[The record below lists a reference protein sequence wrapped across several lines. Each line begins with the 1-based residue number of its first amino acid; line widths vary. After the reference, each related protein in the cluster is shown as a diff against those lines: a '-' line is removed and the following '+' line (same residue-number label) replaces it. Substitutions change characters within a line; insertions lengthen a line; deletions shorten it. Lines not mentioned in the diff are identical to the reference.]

1 MIILF
6 NTVISGSILVFGRGT
21 LRFILQPAMLVYR
34 SVVFLGPYHS
44 ISISL
49 WNLLAPKKCR
59 VHFSDLKKLGCF
71 PLPQVAS
78 HIFCG
83 ILGRRT
89 IRWRVSCMLLFAC
102 QTTSDHHP
110 KSGKSPWY
118 VPKWPMP
125 RVCYEPPIPPIR
137 WRRQMISSSNPER
150 FDPSQTTWKKSIRVV
165 IPRTAF
171 LQHYTVC
178 LQAASA
184 KRTIGEARGKYQQ
197 STFCCGGR
205 CRIFH
210 RIFWQP
216 PTKMS
221 NFLVFCCIFGRNH

>member
-89 IRWRVSCMLLFAC
+89 IQWRVSCMLLFAC

-125 RVCYEPPIPPIR
+125 RVCYGTPHPPHPMAPPDDFIIQPGEV
-137 WRRQMISSSNPER
+137 WSKPNDMEKVDSCCDSKNGLPSALYSMPPSSFCKENHR
-150 FDPSQTTWKKSIRVV
+150 GSIRQISTIHFFGGADVV
-165 IPRTAF
+165 F
-171 LQHYTVC
+171 
-178 LQAASA
+178 
-184 KRTIGEARGKYQQ
+184 
-197 STFCCGGR
+197 
-205 CRIFH
+205 
-210 RIFWQP
+210 
-216 PTKMS
+216 
-221 NFLVFCCIFGRNH
+221 